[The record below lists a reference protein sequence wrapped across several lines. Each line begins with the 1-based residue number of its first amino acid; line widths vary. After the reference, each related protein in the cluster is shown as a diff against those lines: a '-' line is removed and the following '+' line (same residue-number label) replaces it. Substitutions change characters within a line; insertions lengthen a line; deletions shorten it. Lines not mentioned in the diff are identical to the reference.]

1 MNASAD
7 SLRRELTSIR
17 NMTPAERSEAI
28 LASERAAELVRAL
41 PPQDLYL
48 TLAESDPQSALAVLP
63 LATRAQVDFVL
74 DLDAWSGDVIDVE
87 RTGRWLDLLHQADPA
102 LLLRFL
108 RETDEEFVVLAL
120 SKLLFVTKADESTSM
135 DRWPPEDRQVA
146 TLDGIYFIEPQD
158 DAPDAAFPALWE
170 ALARL
175 READRPVYE
184 ALLERVMWI
193 VPAEQEEDAYERR
206 ASRLAE
212 HGFPPLDEAREVW
225 AAGHLADP
233 AWRAR
238 VAERLALLPLPGA
251 GGGEGESDGEE
262 PVLPV
267 AVPRNELERLGDALP
282 WLDDARREAI
292 GAALVRL
299 GNRFAVTSGD
309 HLGNPETHRDG
320 LVRALSHV
328 LVGLDELGAKDARSA
343 ARALIQVPI
352 VEICRV
358 GTGAIQERVARARA
372 LVEHGWLARVPHGR
386 ARLEEPL
393 DAVLVGLLAE
403 RPRFAADGADRPFRA
418 TADLERLDEVLG
430 AIEGLGTF
438 VIETLGTPDTL
449 GLGDGRDVPEL
460 TPLPDRREDPR
471 ECAWSEIAL
480 TAIAQASLG
489 RPPRPVPIGRDDA
502 RRALALLLTDEI
514 PRTATPRAHDIA
526 RDLRL
531 GDAISHVLAR
541 LEADASDLPADDLP
555 DTRFFSA
562 FLFRL

>member
-1 MNASAD
+1 
-7 SLRRELTSIR
+7 
-17 NMTPAERSEAI
+17 MTPAERSEAI
-28 LASERAAELVRAL
+28 LASERAADLVRAL

-48 TLAESDPQSALAVLP
+48 TLAESDPQSALALLP
-63 LATRAQVDFVL
+63 LATRAQVDFIL

-108 RETDEEFVVLAL
+108 LETDEEFVVLAL

-146 TLDGIYFIEPQD
+146 TLDGLYYIEPQD

-175 READRPVYE
+175 REVDRPVYE
-184 ALLERVMWI
+184 ALFERVMWI

-251 GGGEGESDGEE
+251 GNGEVEGED

-292 GAALVRL
+292 GSALVRL

-343 ARALIQVPI
+343 ARALLQVPT
-352 VEICRV
+352 VEICRI

-372 LVEHGWLARVPHGR
+372 LAERGWLARVPHGR
-386 ARLEEPL
+386 DRLEESL
-393 DAVLVGLLAE
+393 DAVLVGLLDA
-403 RPRFAADGADRPFRA
+403 RPRFAADGADRPFRR

-438 VIETLGTPDTL
+438 VIETLG
-449 GLGDGRDVPEL
+449 LGDGSDVPEL

-480 TAIAQASLG
+480 TAIAQVALG

-514 PRTATPRAHDIA
+514 PRTATPLAHDIA

-541 LEADASDLPADDLP
+541 LEADASDLPADTLP